1 MVKDTFVPNSEQE
14 SAIECK
20 DSKILCLAG
29 AGTGKTASMIH
40 RIIRIVNDGGE
51 PSSIL
56 CLTFTN
62 AAAFEMKER
71 YKNLMNDNAI
81 PEFRTFH
88 SFCYHLLSIDV
99 NVRRKLGYSDIPS
112 IASDGD
118 IKLMKSKSRL
128 ACGTKISD
136 SKLMSNKSLS
146 ISESFER
153 DVFWKYYNKLLRRS
167 GLITFDILCY
177 DVCKLFVDDDSCI
190 RRYKSKYKY
199 IFVDEF
205 QDTDPKQY
213 EFVSSFKDSDMF
225 VVGDALQNIYSFR
238 GSDSSIIKGL
248 SVDENWTTIKLF
260 QNYRSTKDICD
271 FANSAS
277 KYADNSY
284 RIEIQSKRNGE
295 DVTVK
300 YMSEPTYEC
309 PVDCDSF
316 KYIVD
321 KINECQGTSAVLC
334 RTNSEVDFIVDKLKE
349 KGLNCKTSNKN
360 SDNIHILKSV
370 LDNDYMINWLSTFL
384 NAEEYANFTRLSCI
398 FQDEKSTTDIFLNNF
413 GNVFKVKPKLES
425 ILSIRKILRSDR
437 LKVQKCADILST
449 LDMPLNIDIN
459 IDVNTAKEFITN
471 LIEYTS
477 DMLQSYLY
485 VGTIHSSKG
494 LEYDNVI
501 LVNVDTKLFKLSNEE
516 NLNLYY
522 VGITRARNKLY
533 ILK

>member
-1 MVKDTFVPNSEQE
+1 ML
-14 SAIECK
+14 
-20 DSKILCLAG
+20 SK
-29 AGTGKTASMIH
+29 
-40 RIIRIVNDGGE
+40 
-51 PSSIL
+51 
-56 CLTFTN
+56 
-62 AAAFEMKER
+62 
-71 YKNLMNDNAI
+71 
-81 PEFRTFH
+81 
-88 SFCYHLLSIDV
+88 
-99 NVRRKLGYSDIPS
+99 
-112 IASDGD
+112 
-118 IKLMKSKSRL
+118 
-128 ACGTKISD
+128 
-136 SKLMSNKSLS
+136 
-146 ISESFER
+146 
-153 DVFWKYYNKLLRRS
+153 
-167 GLITFDILCY
+167 
-177 DVCKLFVDDDSCI
+177 
-190 RRYKSKYKY
+190 
-199 IFVDEF
+199 
-205 QDTDPKQY
+205 
-213 EFVSSFKDSDMF
+213 
-225 VVGDALQNIYSFR
+225 IYSFR

-248 SVDENWTTIKLF
+248 SVNENWTTIKLF

-271 FANSAS
+271 FANDAS
-277 KYADNSY
+277 EYADNSY

-334 RTNSEVDFIVDKLKE
+334 RTNSEVDFIVDRLKE

-413 GNVFKVKPKLES
+413 SNVFKVKPKLES

-437 LKVQKCADILST
+437 PKVQKCADVLST

-533 ILK
+533 VLK